1 MALNSLGREIPE
13 TYAGK
18 KLIPYQN
25 PWSLQPNAERSTRAI
40 RRIAGGDIALRPYRL
55 GTASACDYCGYS
67 GICRLDGRTGAAWE
81 VLDGDKTVADVLDHL
96 KELERDEMDN

>member
-40 RRIAGGDIALRPYRL
+40 RRIAHGSL
-55 GTASACDYCGYS
+55 
-67 GICRLDGRTGAAWE
+67 
-81 VLDGDKTVADVLDHL
+81 
-96 KELERDEMDN
+96 